1 MNPIQLIEPN
11 INSKIFTIRG
21 EQVMLDVHLAELY
34 QVDTR
39 TFNQAVKRN
48 EERFPDIFRFQLT
61 ENEWLSLR
69 SQFVILN
76 ENSGRGQHRKYLPYG
91 FTEQGIAMLSAVLR
105 SEVAVQV
112 SIKIMQAFVQMRH
125 LLQTNSGLVQ
135 RLESVERKQLEMS
148 GQLEQVFQ
156 SLEGNKPKMQGVFF
170 EGETFNA
177 YQFVTE
183 LVRGAKSSLIL
194 IDNYVDDTVLTL
206 FTKRSHN
213 VSVTIYTKQISKQLA
228 LDLEKY
234 NSQYAHINV
243 KIFDKSHE
251 RFLIIDEKELY
262 HIGASLKD
270 LGKKWFAFSKMDLS
284 MSRILEK
291 LAENQ

>member
-76 ENSGRGQHRKYLPYG
+76 ENSGRGQHRKYLPYV

-262 HIGASLKD
+262 HIGDHLK
-270 LGKKWFAFSKMDLS
+270 
-284 MSRILEK
+284 I
-291 LAENQ
+291 